1 MMNYKKKLKKNK
13 ILVTGSAGFIGF
25 HVCKIFLK
33 NNYSVYGI
41 DNLNNYYDVKLKKDR
56 TNFLKNNFKN
66 YKFSKIDISDKK
78 KLDKFFKKNHFN
90 IVINLAA
97 QAGVRYS
104 IKNPDAYVKSN
115 LLGFCNLIELSKKY
129 KINHFVYASTSSVY
143 GMNQKQPL
151 SEKDN
156 VDHPIQFY
164 AATKRSNELIAHAYS
179 HLFNLPTTGLRFFTV
194 YGPWG
199 RPDMALFLFTK
210 NILKDKPIKIFNKG
224 NHIRDFTYVDDVAK
238 SVFYISKKIPKKNK
252 FFKNKN
258 FPAES
263 LAPFRVVNIGN
274 NKPIQLLEYVK
285 QIELKLKKKSKKKY
299 LPLQKGDIRM
309 TLAENK
315 KIKKLIGF
323 TPNTSIKFGINKFVD
338 WYLEY
343 YNAK

>member
-13 ILVTGSAGFIGF
+13 ILITGSAGFIGF

-33 NNYSVYGI
+33 DNYSVYGI
-41 DNLNNYYDVKLKKDR
+41 DNLNDYYDVKLKKDR

-66 YKFSKIDISDKK
+66 YKFTKIDISNKK
-78 KLDKFFKKNHFN
+78 SLDKLFKVNRFD

-104 IKNPDAYVKSN
+104 IKNPDSYVKSN
-115 LLGFCNLIELSKKY
+115 LQGFCNLIELSKNY
-129 KINHFVYASTSSVY
+129 KIKHFVYASTSSVY

-210 NILKDKPIKIFNKG
+210 NILKNKPIEIFNNG
-224 NHIRDFTYVDDVAK
+224 DHIRDFTYVDDVAK
-238 SVFYISKKIPKKNK
+238 SVFYISKKKPKKNK
-252 FFKNKN
+252 FIKDKT
-258 FPAES
+258 FPAIS
-263 LAPFRVVNIGN
+263 SAPFRVLNIGN
-274 NKPIQLLEYVK
+274 NKPIKLLEYVK
-285 QIELKLKKKSKKKY
+285 QIELKLKKKSKRKY

-315 KIKKLIGF
+315 NIKKLIGF
-323 TPNTSIKFGINKFVD
+323 TPNTSIKFGINKFIN

-343 YNAK
+343 YNVK